1 MTQQEF
7 EQLTGSKTTEKEYS
21 YIEMVYMVD
30 GYQSKQEFCDTWK
43 SLPKPARDLL
53 IKMARNQ
60 EETRAALKAALSK
73 TSRVQEE
80 LLDIMFERAQKMSD
94 PELRKACIKRMG
106 AKVYIQKL
114 LQGKYSLWE
123 DDRDLIIQNLK

>member
-7 EQLTGSKTTEKEYS
+7 EQLTGFRTTETEYS
-21 YIEMVYMVD
+21 YIEVAYMAD
-30 GYQSKQEFCDTWK
+30 DESKQEFCDTWK
-43 SLPKPARDLL
+43 ITPKPARDLL
-53 IKMARNQ
+53 IKMGYNQ
-60 EETRAALKAALSK
+60 KETRAALKAALSK

-94 PELRKACIKRMG
+94 PELRKACIKHMG

-114 LQGKYSLWE
+114 LQGEYNLWE
-123 DDRDLIIQNLK
+123 DDRDLIVQNLK

>member
-7 EQLTGSKTTEKEYS
+7 EQLTGFRTTETEYS
-21 YIEMVYMVD
+21 YIEVAYMAD
-30 GYQSKQEFCDTWK
+30 DKSKQEFCDTWK
-43 SLPKPARDLL
+43 IMPEPARDLL
-53 IKMARNQ
+53 IKMGYNQ
-60 EETRAALKAALSK
+60 KETRAALKAALSR

-94 PELRKACIKRMG
+94 PELRKTCIKRMG